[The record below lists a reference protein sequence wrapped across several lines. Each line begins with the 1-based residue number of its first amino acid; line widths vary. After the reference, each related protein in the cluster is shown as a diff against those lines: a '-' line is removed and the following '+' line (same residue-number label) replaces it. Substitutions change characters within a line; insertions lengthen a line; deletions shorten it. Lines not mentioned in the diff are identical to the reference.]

1 MIVNILL
8 IVSFAMVL
16 AGLLAAAIFIRRR
29 QKALLHQREALQ
41 KQRGAAHIRDIALA
55 VQAHTGRADIAIV
68 LLQLSSE
75 MLEEAVT
82 LAPAE
87 ASVNESLSALH
98 QLMDSMQFDDRP
110 PSPVPN
116 GGSQAD
122 LSQASMQLTE
132 AVRLLVRLEAR
143 GELEST
149 ELRSM
154 QEEVRRVQ
162 RSLDFRTR
170 MRRDLESPATL
181 IPDTESLL
189 AEAALS
195 ELAVESSPARI
206 SPNH

>member
-8 IVSFAMVL
+8 IVSLAAVL
-16 AGLLAAAIFIRRR
+16 AGLLAAAIFVRRR
-29 QKALLHQREALQ
+29 QRALFQQREALQ
-41 KQRGAAHIRDIALA
+41 KQRGAAHIRGIALA
-55 VQAHTGRADIAIV
+55 VQTHTGRADIAIV
-68 LLQLSSE
+68 LLQLSCE
-75 MLEEAVT
+75 MLEEAVK

-98 QLMDSMQFDDRP
+98 GLMDSMQLDDRP

-132 AVRLLVRLEAR
+132 AARLLVRLEAR
-143 GELEST
+143 GELDSA

-170 MRRDLESPATL
+170 IRRDLESPSTL

-189 AEAALS
+189 LETTLLDAPAAATPRAGPS
-195 ELAVESSPARI
+195 
-206 SPNH
+206 H